1 MKSSMKKLLFILF
14 LFVTS
19 GWTIPKSME
28 SATSYNV
35 LLIHGAYGSDQ
46 GFLSGLV
53 DSAKL
58 GEAYYATKPLD
69 NGAQIGRY
77 NETEKTDPHRL
88 LYWLGPKIFEEDYP
102 TNQRISRIYQYRS
115 FSNPANS
122 SDSNAVELG
131 DRTWHLPGTLRK
143 TEIVTSLS
151 SGEKS
156 SVVMEVVSAKA
167 RHILPAKMFNV
178 E

>member
-1 MKSSMKKLLFILF
+1 MKNILLFIF
-14 LFVTS
+14 AFFVACFAV
-19 GWTIPKSME
+19 PKPME
-28 SATSYNV
+28 SATNYNV

-53 DSAKL
+53 DPAKL
-58 GEAYYATKPLD
+58 DEAYYATKPLD

-77 NETEKTDPHRL
+77 NETEKTNPHRL
-88 LYWLGPKIFEEDYP
+88 LYWLGPKIFEEVYP

>member
-1 MKSSMKKLLFILF
+1 MKTDMKKILIAALLFAVF
-14 LFVTS
+14 CWSV
-19 GWTIPKSME
+19 PKPME
-28 SATSYNV
+28 SVENYNIV
-35 LLIHGAYGSDQ
+35 LVHGAYQADKGEPVRNSSLD
-46 GFLSGLV
+46 
-53 DSAKL
+53 
-58 GEAYYATKPLD
+58 EAYYATKPLD

-77 NETEKTDPHRL
+77 NETEKTNPHRF

>member
-1 MKSSMKKLLFILF
+1 MKNIF
-14 LFVTS
+14 LFVIIS
-19 GWTIPKSME
+19 VVSCFAVSKPME
-28 SATSYNV
+28 SSVDYNV

-46 GFLSGLV
+46 GFLGVFV

-58 GEAYYATKPLD
+58 GEAYYASKPLD

-77 NETEKTDPHRL
+77 DEAEDAKTHRL